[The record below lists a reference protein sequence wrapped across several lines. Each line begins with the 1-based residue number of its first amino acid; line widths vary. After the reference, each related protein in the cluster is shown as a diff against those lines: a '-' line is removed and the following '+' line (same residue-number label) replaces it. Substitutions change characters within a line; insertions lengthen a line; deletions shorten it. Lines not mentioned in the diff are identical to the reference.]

1 MSDVH
6 SRHVD
11 EAIES
16 VRAWIEGLAELNEEH
31 EQADN
36 APFDP
41 ALVLARVMA
50 PFGKYAELMEYQ
62 HEGRPP
68 QGTAWA
74 MALREV
80 AAEAIVGVAQ
90 LHRQEGTLS
99 RVRS

>member
-1 MSDVH
+1 MSDAH
-6 SRHVD
+6 SRHVE

-16 VRAWIEGLAELNEEH
+16 VRGWIEGLAELNEEQ

-50 PFGKYAELMEYQ
+50 PFGKYAELMEHQ
-62 HEGRPP
+62 HEGRTP

-74 MALREV
+74 IALREI

-90 LHRQEGTLS
+90 IHRQEGTLS
-99 RVRS
+99 RVRN